1 MNFVSNSFTTQ
12 RANPIALSLIFIST
26 SFYWKFVCTDS
37 KFCDCLPK
45 FGIFHSKIVFK
56 TWTFFNFPSLY
67 FLWFKWH
74 SSSKSF
80 LRVVLLNI
88 LRLARGLISL
98 ALNISV
104 IMPIPVSHEGLPSFC
119 NCLFVINTA
128 FKIGLRNSLIL
139 SQYLAIFKILLQR
152 IGLLL
157 VSLSTAQLVLHEL
170 TPRRCFKNDFLVGFS
185 VDFQIKNY
193 GEKM

>member
-1 MNFVSNSFTTQ
+1 MTW
-12 RANPIALSLIFIST
+12 RE
-26 SFYWKFVCTDS
+26 DS
-37 KFCDCLPK
+37 QT
-45 FGIFHSKIVFK
+45 H
-56 TWTFFNFPSLY
+56 T
-67 FLWFKWH
+67 
-74 SSSKSF
+74 
-80 LRVVLLNI
+80 
-88 LRLARGLISL
+88 L

-139 SQYLAIFKILLQR
+139 SQYLTIFKILLQR

-170 TPRRCFKNDFLVGFS
+170 TPRRCFKNNFLVGFS